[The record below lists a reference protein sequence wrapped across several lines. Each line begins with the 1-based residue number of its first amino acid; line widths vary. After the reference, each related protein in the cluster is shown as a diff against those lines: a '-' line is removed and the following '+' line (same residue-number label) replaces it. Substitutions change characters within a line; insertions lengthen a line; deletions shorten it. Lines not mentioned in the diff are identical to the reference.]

1 MTDEL
6 RLIAGALRH
15 MYEGPTWHGPS
26 VREALEGVNAR
37 DAGARVLA
45 GVHTIFEISHHLAA
59 WVGEVERRLRGAE
72 PGDPQDGDFP
82 GADTAV
88 DESMW
93 TSVRARLDARH
104 HALIEAILAFQDSRL
119 GERVGSEHNA
129 QLGTGGSYR
138 DMLRGLIEHD
148 AYHAGQIVLIRKVL
162 AGRSGS

>member
-1 MTDEL
+1 MADEL
-6 RLIAGALRH
+6 RLIAGSLRH
-15 MYEGPTWHGPS
+15 MYEGPAWHGPS
-26 VREALEGVNAR
+26 VCEALEGVTSS
-37 DAGARVLA
+37 DAGGRVIP

-72 PGDPQDGDFP
+72 PSDPQDGDFP
-82 GADTAV
+82 GADAAV

-104 HALIEAILAFQDSRL
+104 YALIEAILAFQDSRL
-119 GERVGSEHNA
+119 GERVGVELNA

-138 DMLRGLIEHD
+138 DMLRGLIAHD
-148 AYHAGQIVLIRKVL
+148 AYHAGQIVLIRKAL